1 MEPNVYNLC
10 LFNVKVTLKVNMMT
24 SSTIFII
31 SVKYLKTLNKSK
43 IDAQISI
50 MINLNN
56 RVMTIMLLCVF
67 YLKCLL
73 RYLLILQIFI
83 YSVTSFCFHHFFLDI
98 SITKIPLS
106 LNYIHPLKW
115 RKKPRLSVLHAKST
129 IYTASGFS
137 SQKVRNQN

>member
-1 MEPNVYNLC
+1 MC

-98 SITKIPLS
+98 SITKISFVPKLRS
-106 LNYIHPLKW
+106 SIKM
-115 RKKPRLSVLHAKST
+115 KKKTQIICFACQVNH
-129 IYTASGFS
+129 IYCFRF
-137 SQKVRNQN
+137 Q

>member
-106 LNYIHPLKW
+106 LNYVRSSIKM
-115 RKKPRLSVLHAKST
+115 KKKTQIICFACQVNH
-129 IYTASGFS
+129 IYCFRF
-137 SQKVRNQN
+137 Q